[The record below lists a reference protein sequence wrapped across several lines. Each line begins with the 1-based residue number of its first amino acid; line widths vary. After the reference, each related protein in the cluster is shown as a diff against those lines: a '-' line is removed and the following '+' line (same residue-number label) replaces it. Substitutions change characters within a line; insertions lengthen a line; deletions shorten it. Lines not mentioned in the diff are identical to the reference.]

1 MRWPRLRRKPSAEL
15 EHARR
20 ERRRAEERLR
30 HDEEHVIVPLREIRE
45 RNHVADDISRLIRRR
60 LEQGRGAT

>member
-1 MRWPRLRRKPSAEL
+1 MRWPRLRKKPSAEL

-30 HDEEHVIVPLREIRE
+30 HDEEHVILPLREIRE
-45 RNHVADDISRLIRRR
+45 ANHIAEDISRLIRRHVR
-60 LEQGRGAT
+60 RERGAT